1 MFTPAAITAYSL
13 AIASVVSLGDLAKGM
28 ADDYKLQVDSQ
39 IAYVR
44 AAAVGDEEAA
54 ERHMKASLMACKRIV
69 ATAKVT
75 LSSTGQDVSALSCP
89 ERE

>member
-28 ADDYKLQVDSQ
+28 ADDYVSQRDSQ

-44 AAAVGDEEAA
+44 AAASGDEEAA
-54 ERHMKASLMACKRIV
+54 QRHLQAALNACQRIV
-69 ATAKVT
+69 VTAKVA
-75 LSSTGQDVSALSCP
+75 LKANGQDASQLACP
-89 ERE
+89 Q